1 MPLSTKFAPYAPALQ
16 AIGLA
21 WVTNVVF
28 THREVLVKSA
38 CVLAGLYGSG
48 YVAYRGYVYFQQRR
62 SHTTQEE
69 IEDDKDTQ
77 FERYTAFTKEGYE
90 DLKEAYLKEEMRY
103 TGKLEA
109 LKERECH
116 LESDLPFDYT
126 PTIKMFYDDKDE
138 AFHYYTKTGNIP
150 YNALNAVCR
159 NYVLTFQCVDLYNDE
174 NEIDSYKKGTDFVH
188 VGDEESEGE
197 DKEEEEEEEEKRPSL
212 FYFRPVKKDKD
223 KVKKKEE
230 KKVNKFIHK
239 GNLLDYDSVFG
250 VKNGDTQSEVKDIKY
265 TEFYQVE
272 DDDEDADETTLW
284 SFTNSRN
291 PMDFS
296 ISKLL
301 SSFSTAIS

>member
-1 MPLSTKFAPYAPALQ
+1 MNQTKHSNPVKRFKDIKTKRDKRQTMPLSTKLASYAPALQ

-21 WVTNVVF
+21 WVTNLVF

-38 CVLAGLYGSG
+38 CV
-48 YVAYRGYVYFQQRR
+48 QQRR

-159 NYVLTFQCVDLYNDE
+159 NYVLTFQCVD
-174 NEIDSYKKGTDFVH
+174 F
-188 VGDEESEGE
+188 
-197 DKEEEEEEEEKRPSL
+197 
-212 FYFRPVKKDKD
+212 
-223 KVKKKEE
+223 KKK
-230 KKVNKFIHK
+230 K
-239 GNLLDYDSVFG
+239 LDW
-250 VKNGDTQSEVKDIKY
+250 Q
-265 TEFYQVE
+265 
-272 DDDEDADETTLW
+272 
-284 SFTNSRN
+284 
-291 PMDFS
+291 
-296 ISKLL
+296 
-301 SSFSTAIS
+301 